1 MQQRHSQ
8 KCKEVSMHRRIKVLL
23 AALAVFALAPMAY
36 SVVTPIGRIIL
47 NETKYE
53 KFGELFFPFT
63 FRLDKP
69 QLFILCENGVDP
81 AGGCTGGVELESDHI
96 CVTNISGPNF
106 SEGLVAMLSQA
117 TETASIVVPPDFPCS
132 LDPSVSTITF
142 LKETGKAQILI
153 PKTGFVTVNPDGSL
167 GPSIRVTATS
177 DLETTST
184 TSDTLIVATQ

>member
-1 MQQRHSQ
+1 MQ
-8 KCKEVSMHRRIKVLL
+8 RRIKVLL

-36 SVVTPIGRIIL
+36 SVVTTIGRIIL

-53 KFGELFFPFT
+53 KFGVLYFPFT

-69 QLFILCENGVDP
+69 QVFILCEKGVNP
-81 AGGCTGGVELESDHI
+81 AGGGCIGGVELESDHI

-117 TETASIVVPPDFPCS
+117 TETARIVVPPDFPCS
-132 LDPSVSTITF
+132 LDPKVSTITF
-142 LKETGKAQILI
+142 LAETGKAQVLS

-167 GPSIRVTATS
+167 GPPIKVIATS